1 MQFTFQVDFIPA
13 AICVG
18 ASWLLMLLMSNTI
31 GRPIVCQR
39 NFVYRKATGSTLDT
53 TTPDTLR
60 EYSTRRAPE
69 SRTPKEVQA

>member
-1 MQFTFQVDFIPA
+1 
-13 AICVG
+13 
-18 ASWLLMLLMSNTI
+18 MLLMSNTI